1 MKKLAYLFMFIF
13 ATASLTSCG
22 ASSQSCATTKTIQV
36 KNSKFETYEIVVSTD
51 MVTTTEAV
59 TPTDYIV
66 NNDDMD

>member
-22 ASSQSCATTKTIQV
+22 ASSQSCASTKTIQMT
-36 KNSKFETYEIVVSTD
+36 NSKFETYEMVVSAD
-51 MVTTTEAV
+51 MVKSTEAV
-59 TPTDYIV
+59 IPTDYIV